1 LAEAK
6 ESCFNLY
13 RSSII
18 GSEIGRGI
26 NFRRFYEYVLTHDD
40 YISTILN
47 EGLLSQIPVNSV
59 NFSNFLCTL
68 YLVTQRKE
76 VSSSLFERIQKEY
89 LYSLDSTEVGKTNYS
104 VVEALLMIKWED
116 NHYE

>member
-1 LAEAK
+1 M
-6 ESCFNLY
+6 
-13 RSSII
+13 
-18 GSEIGRGI
+18 
-26 NFRRFYEYVLTHDD
+26 
-40 YISTILN
+40 
-47 EGLLSQIPVNSV
+47 
-59 NFSNFLCTL
+59 
-68 YLVTQRKE
+68 TQRKE